1 MSISVIVIGEEVIF
15 SLPAPGV
22 HGLTLVVATA
32 AFNNLIP

>member
-15 SLPAPGV
+15 SLPAPVV

-32 AFNNLIP
+32 AFNSLIS